1 VKTVHHRARRA
12 MAAYDRT
19 RRPPT
24 RDLCAATRQVLHDLV
39 GAVITGDAARMEA
52 LLADDVRSVSDG
64 AGEFHAARVPVVGK
78 ARVARFFLG
87 LAKRR
92 TAGSFRIE
100 VRMLNGLPAL
110 VADFGPGRP
119 GDPPRGIIRAD
130 LGPDGRVHA
139 IHAVLATRK
148 LTAVRFA

>member
-1 VKTVHHRARRA
+1 
-12 MAAYDRT
+12 
-19 RRPPT
+19 
-24 RDLCAATRQVLHDLV
+24 
-39 GAVITGDAARMEA
+39 
-52 LLADDVRSVSDG
+52 LLADDVRSLSDG

-78 ARVARFFLG
+78 AKVARFFLG